1 MKGIVVLLLALVVCV
16 PASLAADASVE
27 RGKKMSLAAVDLAR
41 SGSYAEAIV
50 LFKKAYA
57 LTHDSMILY
66 NIGQV
71 AARMGDLPQAR
82 EYLERFLNEEREAD
96 ALERGRQA
104 LKDVMARWPGWLRV
118 TSPTVGALV
127 EIDGKPAGRTP
138 LDRPVELS
146 PGEHTLKVIAPGK
159 RAFERQVE
167 VAAGEALAIAA
178 ILEDEPGVLS
188 LKVEPS
194 KAKVLVD
201 GKAVDAALV
210 SALSLAPGSHF
221 LRVEAEGYDAE
232 EQTIVAVGGE
242 TTRASVAL
250 KKKPA
255 PQPVVAKAVAA
266 PPVAKND
273 LSGVPTSV
281 EKKGLS
287 TLSWVLI
294 GTGTA
299 AVVAGGIVTGVL
311 LANQGGGGATAD
323 GTFTMTKPLEVGR

>member
-104 LKDVMARWPGWLRV
+104 LKDVLARWPGWLRV
-118 TSPTVGALV
+118 TSPTVGALI

-178 ILEDEPGVLS
+178 ILEEEPGVLS
-188 LKVEPS
+188 LKVEPA

-201 GKAVDAALV
+201 G
-210 SALSLAPGSHF
+210 
-221 LRVEAEGYDAE
+221 
-232 EQTIVAVGGE
+232 
-242 TTRASVAL
+242 
-250 KKKPA
+250 
-255 PQPVVAKAVAA
+255 KAVAA

-323 GTFTMTKPLEVGR
+323 GTFTMAKPLEVGR